1 MKLNINNN
9 KRIHN
14 HHLNFIEL
22 QNKNP
27 PILEDGKLSIYNCKS
42 GFLFMENDL
51 FMFNFVIILMSALN
65 HYSHC
70 FCYLIRFFFLLI
82 VIFATPTIHTNGYTK
97 YSCILNIKQ
106 LTFHFG
112 LMFKC

>member
-42 GFLFMENDL
+42 GFLFMGNDL
-51 FMFNFVIILMSALN
+51 FMFYFVIILMSALN

-70 FCYLIRFFFLLI
+70 FCYLIRFFF
-82 VIFATPTIHTNGYTK
+82 Y
-97 YSCILNIKQ
+97 
-106 LTFHFG
+106 
-112 LMFKC
+112 